1 MGCEAQEQ
9 AEHTKAEQAVVDR
22 KTKSRRK
29 GKNWKKVSRSQG
41 VFVNTLDILLT
52 NGFTAVLLWVKN
64 EAQSV

>member
-1 MGCEAQEQ
+1 MDCEAQEQ

-41 VFVNTLDILLT
+41 VLVNTLDILLT